1 MAKTRKAA
9 TNVQTVLTALICV
22 VCKAV
27 GAASCAWA
35 VTAGMNITIN
45 PRTINR
51 PSILPA
57 IKVAAFFLITG
68 FRAAMRSRLG
78 ISLIFWNIVSP
89 LFYRNGFGGCWPPVR
104 WEQYRD
110 LGGQYPCMEQT
121 KFMSD

>member
-9 TNVQTVLTALICV
+9 TNVQTVLTALIWV

-51 PSILPA
+51 PSNLPA
-57 IKVAAFFLITG
+57 IKVAAFFLIIG
-68 FRAAMRSRLG
+68 FCAAMRSRLG

-89 LFYRNGFGGCWPPVR
+89 LYGNGFGG
-104 WEQYRD
+104 
-110 LGGQYPCMEQT
+110 G
-121 KFMSD
+121 F